1 MRRKSKL
8 VVVFG
13 VKEGEGWD
21 GGSRG
26 GLRVLIPEG
35 GTCLPRSRS
44 FAGLSLSFFFFF
56 FFSLEFDYCFSQLRP
71 GIFHTVFKVRF

>member
-1 MRRKSKL
+1 MRRKSEL

-26 GLRVLIPEG
+26 GLRVVIPEG
-35 GTCLPRSRS
+35 GTCLP
-44 FAGLSLSFFFFF
+44 
-56 FFSLEFDYCFSQLRP
+56 
-71 GIFHTVFKVRF
+71 